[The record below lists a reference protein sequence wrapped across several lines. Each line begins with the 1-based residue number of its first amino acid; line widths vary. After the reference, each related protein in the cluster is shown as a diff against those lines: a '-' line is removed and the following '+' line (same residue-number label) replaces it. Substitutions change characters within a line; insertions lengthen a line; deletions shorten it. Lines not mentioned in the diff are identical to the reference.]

1 MGRTIGR
8 PMLALAIAGGMTLAG
23 CSATP
28 STTTTQDLTTP
39 EARPS
44 ASSPVGL
51 TATTAPAETAPA
63 DAITVEM
70 SSFMYDPSDI
80 TAPPGTVTFF
90 LQNVGAG
97 DDPIAL
103 QRHNLAIGLDQDHV
117 LASSGYVDAGE
128 AAIFT
133 VEGLE
138 PGTYTVWCT
147 VPHHAENGMVGTLIV
162 GP

>member
-1 MGRTIGR
+1 MGRTIGGS
-8 PMLALAIAGGMTLAG
+8 MLALAIAGGMTLAG
-23 CSATP
+23 CSATS
-28 STTTTQDLTTP
+28 STPQTPDLTMP
-39 EARPS
+39 ETRPS

-63 DAITVEM
+63 NAITVEM
-70 SSFMYDPSDI
+70 SSFMFDPSEI

-97 DDPIAL
+97 NDPTAL
-103 QRHNLAIGLDQDHV
+103 QRHNLAIGLDRDHV
-117 LASSGYVDAGE
+117 LASSDYISAGK

-133 VEGLE
+133 VDGLE
-138 PGTYTVWCT
+138 PGAYMVWCT